1 MTIYIDADACPVTR
15 IAEDIARKANEIR
28 VDELLTWAER
38 FDEASYEAKHLV
50 ISQLVDRIE
59 VRPNYVVDIHFRITA
74 EQFLAS
80 R

>member
-1 MTIYIDADACPVTR
+1 MIETLLNKPYWVIDILPEQVP
-15 IAEDIARKANEIR
+15 EDSAGR
-28 VDELLTWAER
+28 
-38 FDEASYEAKHLV
+38 YEAKHLV